1 MRLHLFVGLFIMAAL
16 AIACLSGTHAQAPQ
30 ATFSSV
36 PKQHDQTKLT
46 IGQRHFYLSAQRSME
61 WLQRANKLDGRF
73 QAGII
78 PALGQRLDGDNYLHQ
93 AGAAFALAKAAKF
106 YNNERAAALAS
117 QALLTL
123 LMETSL
129 DPKDVRVRGVPVH
142 LANPLAAAGTLLAA
156 IHELPAP
163 APDLLEQADQ
173 LANFLYQQIQ
183 ADGSLKGASEAEP
196 EAMQNFA
203 GPALYGIIHSQS
215 LRPAPWKLDTLRK
228 GRVYY
233 HAYWQQHKNIPMA
246 VWHGAAY
253 AEAYYLTKEVGFANA
268 VFEINDWLLGL
279 QYGQGEP
286 GRGTW
291 AGGFQSWE
299 DGKASAQAPNIGS
312 AGVLVSLI
320 AGCRLAKEVGDV
332 QHYKRY
338 RIALESG
345 LQFLTTLQYTE
356 ANTQHFADWYRPALV
371 GGFHASGLDGNL
383 RLDYSVLSLSALVEY
398 LRYVADLP

>member
-1 MRLHLFVGLFIMAAL
+1 MRQLCSVGLFFLAAL
-16 AIACLSGTHAQAPQ
+16 ALTDLAGSRAQAPK
-30 ATFSSV
+30 ATLTSV

-46 IGQRHFYLSAQRSME
+46 IGQRHFYLSAQRGME

-78 PALGQRLDGDNYLHQ
+78 PALGQRLEGDNYLHQ

-123 LMETSL
+123 LLETSV
-129 DPKDVRVRGVPVH
+129 DPKEARVRSVPNH
-142 LANPLAAAGTLLAA
+142 LANPVAAAGTLLAA

-183 ADGSLKGASEAEP
+183 ADGSLKGAAAA
-196 EAMQNFA
+196 EAMQNCA
-203 GPALYGIIHSQS
+203 GPALYGIIHSQA

-228 GRVYY
+228 GRAYY
-233 HAYWQQHKNIPMA
+233 HAYWQQHKNMPMA
-246 VWHGAAY
+246 SWHGAAY
-253 AEAYYLTKEVGFANA
+253 TEAYFVTKEVGFANV
-268 VFEINDWLLGL
+268 VFELNDWLLGL

-291 AGGFQSWE
+291 AGGFQTWAN
-299 DGKASAQAPNIGS
+299 GKASAQAPDIGS
-312 AGVLVSLI
+312 AGALVSLT
-320 AGCRLAKEVGDV
+320 AGCRLAKDVGDV
-332 QHYKRY
+332 QHYQRY
-338 RIALESG
+338 RTALESG

-383 RLDYSVLSLSALVEY
+383 RLDYSVQSLTALVEY